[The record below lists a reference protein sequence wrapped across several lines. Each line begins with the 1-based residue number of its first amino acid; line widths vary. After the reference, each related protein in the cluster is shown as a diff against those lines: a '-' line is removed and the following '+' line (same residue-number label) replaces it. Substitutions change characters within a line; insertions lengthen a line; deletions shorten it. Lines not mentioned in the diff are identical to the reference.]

1 VLSQSKQTPNADT
14 RVVLDG
20 HLFGVDE
27 REGLAGPCGL
37 SVNGHRWSLNRRTRY
52 HLTNRPSLSQRRGKS
67 LRRIGKAILYGAG
80 LGSGLRNK
88 SR

>member
-27 REGLAGPCGL
+27 REGLAGACGL
-37 SVNGHRWSLNRRTRY
+37 SVNRHRWSLSRSTRY
-52 HLTNRPSLSQRRGKS
+52 HLTNRPSLRQRRDKS
-67 LRRIGKAILYGAG
+67 LRRIWKAILYG
-80 LGSGLRNK
+80 SCLRNK
-88 SR
+88 GR